1 VQVVRYRERAAAAQ
15 RGGFAAGVRENGAVA
30 ALPGGLTVGG
40 LLREPL
46 DRIRELIDSV
56 GDFGLAVEDAEIA
69 APVDGLTEV
78 WAAGVTYVRSRAARV
93 EESASAAD
101 VYEQVY
107 AAERPE
113 IFFKSAS
120 WRVAGHGEPI
130 QIREDS
136 TVDVPEPE
144 LAAVLNAYGEI
155 VGYTVCNDVSSRSI
169 EGENPLYLP
178 QAKVFLGGCAV
189 GPGIRPAWEV
199 GDPGA
204 LGMELEIVRAGG
216 TVWQG
221 SANTKDMVRRIEDLA
236 GYLFRAEEF
245 PEGAVLST
253 GTSLVPDLPFTLQA
267 GDTVTITVEGV
278 GTLSNPVVRGKAG
291 VRLLVDRL
299 ATR

>member
-1 VQVVRYRERAAAAQ
+1 MQVIRYRERAAG
-15 RGGFAAGVRENGAVA
+15 RGHFAAGVLAGGAVA

-46 DRIRELIDSV
+46 DRFRELV
-56 GDFGLAVEDAEIA
+56 EAARDFDLSAADVEIA

-101 VYEQVY
+101 VYAQVY
-107 AAERPE
+107 TAERPE
-113 IFFKSAS
+113 LFFKSAS

-130 QIREDS
+130 QIRADS
-136 TVDVPEPE
+136 AVDVPEPE
-144 LAAVLNAYGEI
+144 LAAVLNAFGEI
-155 VGYTVCNDVSSRSI
+155 VGYAVCDDVSSRSI

-189 GPGIRPAWEV
+189 GPGITPAWEV
-199 GDPGA
+199 GDPRA
-204 LGMELEIVRAGG
+204 LGVEVGIVRAGE
-216 TVWQG
+216 TVWHG
-221 SANTKDMVRRIEDLA
+221 RASTKDMVRRIEDLA
-236 GYLFRAEEF
+236 EFLFRADEF

-253 GTSLVPDLPFTLQA
+253 GTSLVPDLPFTLRH
-267 GDTVTITVEGV
+267 GDTVTITVEGL

-291 VRLLVDRL
+291 LRALVDRL
-299 ATR
+299 GDR